1 MNNSI
6 YLFPKPEN
14 EPVLG
19 YAPGSPERTALR
31 KALDELYNTVTEIP
45 AIIGGKE
52 VRTKNMGEVVMPTEN
67 HHVLARYHKVGEKE
81 VKAAIAAA
89 MKAQREWADTPWI
102 DRASVMLKIATL
114 ISGKYRWL
122 INAAT
127 MLGQGKTT
135 MQAEIDSACELVDFL
150 RYNAWYASQ
159 IYSDQPCSDKGTL
172 NYVTYRAMEGFVFA
186 ITPFNFTSIASNL
199 CLSPVLM
206 GNVCIWKPS
215 TTALLS
221 NYILMKIYKEAGL
234 PDGVVNFLPGSGA
247 LIGKVAFADAN
258 LAGVHFT
265 GSTSTFKGFWKAIGQ
280 NIDIYKTYPKIVGET
295 GGKDFIMAHKSA
307 DAEQVATAI
316 VRGAFEFQGQKC
328 SAASRAYVP
337 KSMWPKVKDII
348 GKMLKE
354 IKMGDVRDFS
364 AFVNAVIDE
373 ASFDN
378 CMNYINHAKKS
389 RDAEIVFGGNGDKSK
404 GWFVEPTVI
413 LAKKPNYKSMC
424 EEIFGPIITI
434 YVYEDAKYEET
445 CRLCDTTSPYA
456 LTGAIFANDRTAL
469 RKGAEILKYAAGNI
483 YYNDKP
489 TGAVVGQQPFGG
501 ARASGTNDKAGS
513 YLNLVRWISPQAVK
527 ETFDPARNYS
537 YPFVSNEDNPYKPAV
552 AAKKAAA
559 PKAAAKKAPAP
570 KAAAKKAPAPKAVAK
585 KAPAKVVAKAAPKAL
600 AKKAVAK
607 KK

>member
-6 YLFPKPEN
+6 FVFPKPEN

-19 YAPGSPERTALR
+19 YKPGSPERKEIR
-31 KALDELYNTVTEIP
+31 KALEELYGKVTEIP
-45 AIIGGKE
+45 VIIGGKE
-52 VRTKNMGEVVMPTEN
+52 VKTKDMGEVVMPTDN
-67 HHVLARYHKVGEKE
+67 KHVLARYHKVGEKE

-102 DRASVMLKIATL
+102 DRASIMLKIATL

-150 RYNAWYASQ
+150 RYNVHYASM

-172 NYVTYRAMEGFVFA
+172 NYNVYRPLEGFVLA
-186 ITPFNFTSIASNL
+186 VTPFNFTSIASNL
-199 CLSPVLM
+199 CMSPALM

-247 LIGKVAFADAN
+247 LIGKVAFADEN

-265 GSTSTFKGFWKAIGQ
+265 GSTATFKGFWKSIGE
-280 NIDIYKTYPKIVGET
+280 NIDNYRTYPKIVGET
-295 GGKDFIMAHKSA
+295 GGKDFIFVHKSA
-307 DAEQVATAI
+307 DPDQVATAI

-337 KSMWPKVKDII
+337 KSLWPKVEKIV

-378 CMNYINHAKKS
+378 CMRYIDHAKKS
-389 RDAEIVFGGNGDKSK
+389 KDAEIIFGGHGDKSK
-404 GWFVEPTVI
+404 GWFIEPTVI
-413 LAKKPNYKSMC
+413 LAQKPDYKSMC

-434 YVYEDAKYEET
+434 YVYEDAKFEET
-445 CRLCDTTSPYA
+445 LRLCDTTSPYA
-456 LTGAIFANDRTAL
+456 LTGAIFASDRKAL
-469 RKGAEILKYAAGNI
+469 RQGAEMLKYAAGNI

-513 YLNLVRWISPQAVK
+513 YLNLIRWTSPQAVK
-527 ETFDPARNYS
+527 ETFDPARDYK
-537 YPFVSNEDNPYKPAV
+537 YPFISSAE
-552 AAKKAAA
+552 
-559 PKAAAKKAPAP
+559 
-570 KAAAKKAPAPKAVAK
+570 
-585 KAPAKVVAKAAPKAL
+585 
-600 AKKAVAK
+600 
-607 KK
+607 

>member
-1 MNNSI
+1 MNNTIFS
-6 YLFPKPEN
+6 FPKPEN

-19 YAPGSPERTALR
+19 YKPGSAERKEIR
-31 KALDELYNTVTEIP
+31 KALDELYNVVTDIP
-45 AIIGGKE
+45 AIIGGQE
-52 VRTKNMGEVVMPTEN
+52 VHTAETGTVVMPTEN
-67 HHVLARYHKVGEKE
+67 HHVLAKYYKVGEKE
-81 VKAAIAAA
+81 VQMAIEAA
-89 MKAQREWADTPWI
+89 MKAHEEWANTPWI
-102 DRASVMLKIATL
+102 DRASVMQKIATL
-114 ISGKYRWL
+114 ICGKYRWL

-135 MQAEIDSACELVDFL
+135 MQAEIDSACELADFL
-150 RYNAWYASQ
+150 RYNAYYASQ

-172 NYVTYRAMEGFVFA
+172 NYVTYRPLEGFVFA

-234 PDGVVNFLPGSGA
+234 PDGVVNFLPGSGST
-247 LIGKVAFADAN
+247 IGKVAFANPN

-265 GSTSTFKGFWKAIGQ
+265 GSTGTFNSFWKSIGD
-280 NIDIYKTYPKIVGET
+280 NIANYRTYPKIVGET
-295 GGKDFIMAHKSA
+295 GGKDFIFVHKSA
-307 DAEQVATAI
+307 DADQVATAI

-337 KSMWPKVKDII
+337 ASLWPAVKELV
-348 GKMLKE
+348 GKMMAE

-378 CMNYINHAKKS
+378 NMRYIEHAKQS
-389 RDAEIVFGGNGDKSK
+389 PDAEIVFGGHGDKSQ
-404 GWFVEPTVI
+404 GWFIEPTVI
-413 LAKKPNYKSMC
+413 LAKTPKYKSMC

-434 YVYEDAKYEET
+434 FVYDDEKYEET
-445 CRLCDTTSPYA
+445 LHLCDETSPYA
-456 LTGAIFANDRTAL
+456 LTGAIFANDRKAL
-469 RKGAEILKYAAGNI
+469 RQGAEILKYAAGNI

-513 YLNLVRWISPQAVK
+513 YLNLIRWTSPQAIK
-527 ETFDPARNYS
+527 ETFDPAHDYK
-537 YPFVSNEDNPYKPAV
+537 YPFISNAE
-552 AAKKAAA
+552 
-559 PKAAAKKAPAP
+559 
-570 KAAAKKAPAPKAVAK
+570 
-585 KAPAKVVAKAAPKAL
+585 
-600 AKKAVAK
+600 
-607 KK
+607 

>member
-1 MNNSI
+1 
-6 YLFPKPEN
+6 
-14 EPVLG
+14 
-19 YAPGSPERTALR
+19 
-31 KALDELYNTVTEIP
+31 
-45 AIIGGKE
+45 
-52 VRTKNMGEVVMPTEN
+52 
-67 HHVLARYHKVGEKE
+67 
-81 VKAAIAAA
+81 
-89 MKAQREWADTPWI
+89 MKARQEWAETPWI
-102 DRASVMLKIATL
+102 DRASVMMKIATL
-114 ISGKYRWL
+114 ISGKYRYL

-135 MQAEIDSACELVDFL
+135 MQAEIDSACELCDFL
-150 RYNAWYASQ
+150 RYNVHYASQ

-199 CLSPVLM
+199 CMSPVLM

-215 TTALLS
+215 TTAMLS
-221 NYILMKIYKEAGL
+221 NYLLMKIYKEAGL

-247 LIGKVAFADAN
+247 LIGKVAFANEN

-265 GSTSTFKGFWKAIGQ
+265 GSTGTFKGFWKAIGQ

-295 GGKDFIMAHKSA
+295 GGKDFIMVHKSA
-307 DAEQVATAI
+307 DADQVATAI

-337 KSMWPKVKDII
+337 KSMWPKVEKIV

-378 CMNYINHAKKS
+378 CKRYIDHAKKS
-389 RDAEIVFGGNGDKSK
+389 KDAEIVFGGKCDKKK

-413 LAKKPNYKSMC
+413 RALKPDYKSMC

-434 YVYEDAKYEET
+434 YVYDDKDYEKT
-445 CRLCDTTSPYA
+445 CQLCDTTSPYA
-456 LTGAIFANDRTAL
+456 LTGAIFATDRKAL
-469 RKGAEILKYAAGNI
+469 RAGYDLLKNAAGNI
-483 YYNDKP
+483 YFNDKP

-513 YLNLVRWISPQAVK
+513 YLNLLRWVSPQAIK
-527 ETFDPARNYS
+527 ETFDPASDYK
-537 YPFVSNEDNPYKPAV
+537 YPFISS
-552 AAKKAAA
+552 AK
-559 PKAAAKKAPAP
+559 
-570 KAAAKKAPAPKAVAK
+570 
-585 KAPAKVVAKAAPKAL
+585 
-600 AKKAVAK
+600 
-607 KK
+607 

>member
-6 YLFPKPEN
+6 FVFPKPAN

-19 YAPGSPERTALR
+19 YAPGSPERKEIR
-31 KALDELYNTVTEIP
+31 KALDELYNKVTEIP

-52 VRTKNMGEVVMPTEN
+52 VKTRQMGEIVMPTEN
-67 HHVLARYHKVGEKE
+67 GHVLARYHKVGEKE
-81 VKAAIAAA
+81 VRAAIAAA
-89 MKAQREWADTPWI
+89 LKAQREWADTPWI

-114 ISGKYRWL
+114 ISGKYRYL

-150 RYNAWYASQ
+150 RYNTFYASQ

-172 NYVTYRAMEGFVFA
+172 NYVTYRPLEGFVFA

-215 TTALLS
+215 TTAMLS
-221 NYILMKIYKEAGL
+221 NYLLMKIYKEAGL

-247 LIGKVAFADAN
+247 LIGDVAFADPN

-265 GSTSTFKGFWKAIGQ
+265 GGTKTFNGFWKKIGQ
-280 NIDIYKTYPKIVGET
+280 NIDHYRTYPKIVGET
-295 GGKDFIMAHKSA
+295 GGKDFIFVHPSA
-307 DAEQVATAI
+307 DRNQVATAI

-328 SAASRAYVP
+328 SAASRAYIP
-337 KSMWPKVKDII
+337 ASLWPGVKRTI
-348 GKMLKE
+348 GRMLRE

-378 CMNYINHAKKS
+378 CMRYINHAKRSK
-389 RDAEIVFGGNGDKSK
+389 DAEIVFGGSGDKSK

-413 LAKKPNYKSMC
+413 QALKPDYKSMV
-424 EEIFGPIITI
+424 EEIFGPIITVYI
-434 YVYEDAKYEET
+434 YDDDKFEET
-445 CRLCDTTSPYA
+445 LRLCNETSPYA
-456 LTGAIFANDRTAL
+456 LTGAIFASDRRAL
-469 RKGAEILKYAAGNI
+469 RRAAEVLHYAAGNI

-513 YLNLVRWISPQAVK
+513 YLNLLRWVSPQAIK
-527 ETFDPARNYS
+527 ETFDPAS
-537 YPFVSNEDNPYKPAV
+537 DFKYPFISSAE
-552 AAKKAAA
+552 
-559 PKAAAKKAPAP
+559 
-570 KAAAKKAPAPKAVAK
+570 
-585 KAPAKVVAKAAPKAL
+585 
-600 AKKAVAK
+600 
-607 KK
+607 

>member
-6 YLFPKPEN
+6 FMFPKPEN
-14 EPVLG
+14 EPVKG
-19 YAPGSPERTALR
+19 YAPGSAERAEIR

-45 AIIGGKE
+45 AVIGGKE
-52 VRTKNMGEVVMPTEN
+52 VKTKNMGEVVMPTEN

-89 MKAQREWADTPWI
+89 LKAQKEWADTPWI

-114 ISGKYRWL
+114 ISGKYRYL

-150 RYNAWYASQ
+150 RYNAYYASQ

-172 NYVTYRAMEGFVFA
+172 NYVSYRAMEGFVFA

-247 LIGKVAFADAN
+247 LIGKVAFADEN

-265 GSTSTFKGFWKAIGQ
+265 GSTSTFKGFWKEIGK
-280 NIDIYKTYPKIVGET
+280 NIDIYKSYPKIVGET
-295 GGKDFIMAHKSA
+295 GGKDFIMVHNSA
-307 DAEQVATAI
+307 DPAQVATAI

-337 KSMWPKVKDII
+337 ASMWPKVEKIV

-378 CMNYINHAKKS
+378 CKRYIDHAKKS
-389 RDAEIVFGGNGDKSK
+389 KDAEVVFGGKCDKK
-404 GWFVEPTVI
+404 QGWFIEPTVI
-413 LAKKPNYKSMC
+413 LAKKPDYKSMC

-434 YVYEDAKYEET
+434 YVYDDKDYEKT

-456 LTGAIFANDRTAL
+456 LTGAIFASDRKAL
-469 RKGAEILKYAAGNI
+469 RTGYDLLRNAAGNI
-483 YYNDKP
+483 YFNDKP

-513 YLNLVRWISPQAVK
+513 YLNLLRWVSPQAIK
-527 ETFDPARNYS
+527 ETFDPARDYK
-537 YPFVSNEDNPYKPAV
+537 YPFISS
-552 AAKKAAA
+552 AK
-559 PKAAAKKAPAP
+559 
-570 KAAAKKAPAPKAVAK
+570 
-585 KAPAKVVAKAAPKAL
+585 
-600 AKKAVAK
+600 
-607 KK
+607 

>member
-19 YAPGSPERTALR
+19 YAPGSPERTAIR

-45 AIIGGKE
+45 IIIGGKE

-89 MKAQREWADTPWI
+89 MKAQKEWADTPWI

-172 NYVTYRAMEGFVFA
+172 NYNVYRAMEGFVFA

-389 RDAEIVFGGNGDKSK
+389 RDAEIVFGGNGDKSV

-552 AAKKAAA
+552 AAKKAA
-559 PKAAAKKAPAP
+559 PKAAAK
-570 KAAAKKAPAPKAVAK
+570 
-585 KAPAKVVAKAAPKAL
+585 KVVAKAAPKAKAP

>member
-1 MNNSI
+1 MNNTIFS
-6 YLFPKPEN
+6 FPKPEN

-19 YAPGSPERTALR
+19 YKPGSAERKEIR
-31 KALDELYNTVTEIP
+31 KALDELYNVVTDIP

-52 VRTKNMGEVVMPTEN
+52 VRTSETGTVVMPTEN
-67 HHVLARYHKVGEKE
+67 HHVLAKYYKVGEKE
-81 VKAAIAAA
+81 VQMAIDAA
-89 MKAQREWADTPWI
+89 MKAHEEWANTPWI
-102 DRASVMLKIATL
+102 DRASVMQKIATL
-114 ISGKYRWL
+114 ICGKYRWL

-135 MQAEIDSACELVDFL
+135 MQAEIDSACELADFL
-150 RYNAWYASQ
+150 RYNAYYASQ

-172 NYVTYRAMEGFVFA
+172 NYVTYRPLEGFIFA

-221 NYILMKIYKEAGL
+221 NYLLMKIYKEAGL
-234 PDGVVNFLPGSGA
+234 PDGVVNFLPGSGSV
-247 LIGKVAFADAN
+247 IGKVAFADAN

-265 GSTSTFKGFWKAIGQ
+265 GSTGTFNSFWKSIGD
-280 NIDIYKTYPKIVGET
+280 NIANYRTYPKIVGET
-295 GGKDFIMAHKSA
+295 GGKDFIFVHHSA
-307 DAEQVATAI
+307 DVEQVATAI

-337 KSMWPKVKDII
+337 ASLWPAVKEKV
-348 GKMLKE
+348 GKMMAE
-354 IKMGDVRDFS
+354 IKMGDVRDFG

-378 CMNYINHAKKS
+378 NMRYIEHAKQS
-389 RDAEIVFGGNGDKSK
+389 PEAEIVFGGHGDKSQ

-413 LAKKPNYKSMC
+413 LAKTPKYKSMC

-434 YVYEDAKYEET
+434 YVYDDDKYEET
-445 CRLCDTTSPYA
+445 LHLCDETSPYA
-456 LTGAIFANDRTAL
+456 LTGAIFANDRKAL
-469 RKGAEILKYAAGNI
+469 RQGAEILKYAAGNI

-513 YLNLVRWISPQAVK
+513 YLNLIRWTSPQAIK
-527 ETFDPARNYS
+527 ETFDAAHDYK
-537 YPFVSNEDNPYKPAV
+537 YPFISDAE
-552 AAKKAAA
+552 
-559 PKAAAKKAPAP
+559 
-570 KAAAKKAPAPKAVAK
+570 
-585 KAPAKVVAKAAPKAL
+585 
-600 AKKAVAK
+600 
-607 KK
+607 

>member
-1 MNNSI
+1 MNPC
-6 YLFPKPEN
+6 L
-14 EPVLG
+14 V
-19 YAPGSPERTALR
+19 PGSPERTAIR

-45 AIIGGKE
+45 IIIGGKE

-89 MKAQREWADTPWI
+89 MKAQKEWADTPWI

-172 NYVTYRAMEGFVFA
+172 NYNVYRAMEGFVFA

-389 RDAEIVFGGNGDKSK
+389 RDAEIVFGGNGDKSV

-552 AAKKAAA
+552 AAKKAA
-559 PKAAAKKAPAP
+559 PKAAAK
-570 KAAAKKAPAPKAVAK
+570 
-585 KAPAKVVAKAAPKAL
+585 KVVAKAAPKAKAP

>member
-1 MNNSI
+1 MNNTIFS
-6 YLFPKPEN
+6 FPKPEN

-19 YAPGSPERTALR
+19 YKPGSAERKEIR
-31 KALDELYNTVTEIP
+31 KALDELYNVVTDIP
-45 AIIGGKE
+45 AIIGGQE
-52 VRTKNMGEVVMPTEN
+52 VRTAETGTVVMPTEN
-67 HHVLARYHKVGEKE
+67 HHVLAKYYKVGEKE
-81 VKAAIAAA
+81 VQMAIEAA
-89 MKAQREWADTPWI
+89 MKAHEDWANTPWI
-102 DRASVMLKIATL
+102 DRASVMQKIATL
-114 ISGKYRWL
+114 ICGKYRWL

-135 MQAEIDSACELVDFL
+135 MQAEIDSACELADFL
-150 RYNAWYASQ
+150 RYNAYYASQ

-172 NYVTYRAMEGFVFA
+172 NYVTYRPLEGFVFA

-234 PDGVVNFLPGSGA
+234 PDGVVNFLPGSGST
-247 LIGKVAFADAN
+247 IGKVAFANPN

-265 GSTSTFKGFWKAIGQ
+265 GSTGTFNSFWKSIGD
-280 NIDIYKTYPKIVGET
+280 NIANYRTYPKIVGET
-295 GGKDFIMAHKSA
+295 GGKDFIFVHKSA
-307 DAEQVATAI
+307 DADQVATAI

-337 KSMWPKVKDII
+337 ASLWPAVKELV
-348 GKMLKE
+348 GKMMAE
-354 IKMGDVRDFS
+354 IKMGDVRDFG

-378 CMNYINHAKKS
+378 NMRYIEHAKQS
-389 RDAEIVFGGNGDKSK
+389 PDAEIVFGGHGDKSQ
-404 GWFVEPTVI
+404 GWFIEPTVI
-413 LAKKPNYKSMC
+413 LAKTPKYKSMC

-434 YVYEDAKYEET
+434 FVYDDEKYEET
-445 CRLCDTTSPYA
+445 LHLCDETSPYA
-456 LTGAIFANDRTAL
+456 LTGAIFANDRKAL
-469 RKGAEILKYAAGNI
+469 RQGAEILKYAAGNI

-513 YLNLVRWISPQAVK
+513 YLNLIRWTSPQAIK
-527 ETFDPARNYS
+527 ETFDPAHDYK
-537 YPFVSNEDNPYKPAV
+537 YPFISNAE
-552 AAKKAAA
+552 
-559 PKAAAKKAPAP
+559 
-570 KAAAKKAPAPKAVAK
+570 
-585 KAPAKVVAKAAPKAL
+585 
-600 AKKAVAK
+600 
-607 KK
+607 

>member
-19 YAPGSPERTALR
+19 YAPGSPERTNIR

-52 VRTKNMGEVVMPTEN
+52 VKTQNMGEVVMPTEN

-89 MKAQREWADTPWI
+89 MKAQKEWADTPWI

-247 LIGKVAFADAN
+247 LIGKVAFADEN

-378 CMNYINHAKKS
+378 CKNYIDHAKKS
-389 RDAEIVFGGNGDKSK
+389 KDAEIVFGGNCDKSV

-413 LAKKPNYKSMC
+413 LAKKPDYKSMC

-456 LTGAIFANDRTAL
+456 LTGAIFANDRAAL

-552 AAKKAAA
+552 AAKKAA
-559 PKAAAKKAPAP
+559 PKAAAKKAAAP
-570 KAAAKKAPAPKAVAK
+570 KAAAK
-585 KAPAKVVAKAAPKAL
+585 KAPAKVVAKAP

>member
-1 MNNSI
+1 MNNTLFS
-6 YLFPKPEN
+6 FPKPEN

-19 YAPGSPERTALR
+19 YAPGSPERKKIREALN
-31 KALDELYNTVTEIP
+31 ELYNKQYEICP
-45 AIIGGKE
+45 IIGGKKIK
-52 VRTKNMGEVVMPTEN
+52 TKETGTIVMPTEN
-67 HHVLARYHKVGEKE
+67 KHVLATYYKVTEKE
-81 VKAAIAAA
+81 VQQAIDAA
-89 MKAQREWADTPWI
+89 MKAHEEWANTPWI
-102 DRASVMLKIATL
+102 ERASVMLKIATL

-150 RYNAWYASQ
+150 RYNAYYASQ

-172 NYVTYRAMEGFVFA
+172 NYMTYRPLEGFVFA

-206 GNVCIWKPS
+206 GNTCIWKPS
-215 TTALLS
+215 TTAMLS
-221 NYILMKIYKEAGL
+221 NYILMDIYKEAGL

-247 LIGKVAFADAN
+247 LIGKVAFADKN

-265 GSTSTFKGFWKAIGQ
+265 GGTKTFNGFWKSIGD
-280 NIDIYKTYPKIVGET
+280 NIANYRTYPKIVGET
-295 GGKDFIMAHKSA
+295 GGKDFIFAHHSA
-307 DAEQVATAI
+307 NAAQVATAI

-337 KSMWPKVKDII
+337 KSLWPEVKELV
-348 GKMLKE
+348 GRMLDE
-354 IKMGDVRDFS
+354 IKVGDVRDFS

-378 CMNYINHAKKS
+378 CMNYINHAKASK
-389 RDAEIVFGGNGDKSK
+389 DAEIVFGGSGDKSV
-404 GWFVEPTVI
+404 GWFIQPTVI
-413 LAKKPNYKSMC
+413 LAKKPDYKSMC

-434 YVYEDAKYEET
+434 FVYDDDKYEET
-445 CRLCDTTSPYA
+445 LHLCDTTSPYA
-456 LTGAIFANDRTAL
+456 LTGAIFASDRKAL
-469 RKGAEILKYAAGNI
+469 HLGADILKYAAGNI

-513 YLNLVRWISPQAVK
+513 YLNLIRWTSPQAIK
-527 ETFDPARNYS
+527 ETFDPASHFS
-537 YPFVSNEDNPYKPAV
+537 YPFVSNDDNPYEVEEAV
-552 AAKKAAA
+552 KKVVEKAEEVSAKAKATVKAVKA
-559 PKAAAKKAPAP
+559 KATAAAKRVT
-570 KAAAKKAPAPKAVAK
+570 KK
-585 KAPAKVVAKAAPKAL
+585 
-600 AKKAVAK
+600 
-607 KK
+607 

>member
-1 MNNSI
+1 MNNTIFS
-6 YLFPKPEN
+6 FPKPEN

-19 YAPGSPERTALR
+19 YKPGSAERREIR
-31 KALDELYNTVTEIP
+31 KALDELYNVVTDIP
-45 AIIGGKE
+45 AIIGGKD
-52 VRTKNMGEVVMPTEN
+52 VRTDEVGTVVMPTEN
-67 HHVLARYHKVGEKE
+67 HHVLARYSKVGEKE
-81 VKAAIAAA
+81 VRMAIDAALQAHE
-89 MKAQREWADTPWI
+89 EWAATPWI

-114 ISGKYRWL
+114 ICGKYRWL

-135 MQAEIDSACELVDFL
+135 MQAEIDSACELSDFL
-150 RYNAWYASQ
+150 RYNAYYASQ

-172 NYVTYRAMEGFVFA
+172 NYVIYRPLEGFVFA

-221 NYILMKIYKEAGL
+221 NYLLMKIYKEAGV
-234 PDGVVNFLPGSGA
+234 PDGVVNFLPGSGSV
-247 LIGKVAFADAN
+247 IGKAAFADPN

-265 GSTSTFKGFWKAIGQ
+265 GSTGTFNSFWKSIGD
-280 NIDIYKTYPKIVGET
+280 NIANYRTYPKIVGET
-295 GGKDFIMAHKSA
+295 GGKDFIFVHNSA
-307 DAEQVATAI
+307 DADQVATAI

-337 KSMWPKVKDII
+337 TSLWPAVKERV
-348 GKMLKE
+348 GRMMAE
-354 IKMGDVRDFS
+354 IQMGDVRDFG

-378 CMNYINHAKKS
+378 NMRYIEHARQS
-389 RDAEIVFGGNGDKSK
+389 PDAEIVFGGGGDKSK

-413 LAKKPNYKSMC
+413 LAKTPKYQSMC
-424 EEIFGPIITI
+424 EEIFGPVITV
-434 YVYEDAKYEET
+434 YVYDDDKYAET
-445 CRLCDTTSPYA
+445 LRLCNETSPYA
-456 LTGAIFANDRTAL
+456 LTGAIFANDRKAL
-469 RKGAEILKYAAGNI
+469 RLGGDILRYAAGNI

-513 YLNLVRWISPQAVK
+513 YLNLIRWTSPQAVK
-527 ETFDPARNYS
+527 ETFDAAHDYK
-537 YPFVSNEDNPYKPAV
+537 YPFVSDAE
-552 AAKKAAA
+552 
-559 PKAAAKKAPAP
+559 
-570 KAAAKKAPAPKAVAK
+570 
-585 KAPAKVVAKAAPKAL
+585 
-600 AKKAVAK
+600 
-607 KK
+607 

>member
-19 YAPGSPERTALR
+19 YAPGSPERTAIR

-45 AIIGGKE
+45 IIIGGKE

-89 MKAQREWADTPWI
+89 MKAQKEWADTPWI

-150 RYNAWYASQ
+150 RYNAWYAGQ

-172 NYVTYRAMEGFVFA
+172 NYNVYRAMEGFVFA

-247 LIGKVAFADAN
+247 LIGKVAFADEN

-337 KSMWPKVKDII
+337 KSLWPKVQKLV
-348 GKMLKE
+348 GKMIDE
-354 IKMGDVRDFS
+354 IKVGDVRDFS

-378 CMNYINHAKKS
+378 CMRYIDHAKKS
-389 RDAEIVFGGNGDKSK
+389 KDAEIVFGGNGDKSV

-552 AAKKAAA
+552 AAKKAA
-559 PKAAAKKAPAP
+559 PKAAAK
-570 KAAAKKAPAPKAVAK
+570 
-585 KAPAKVVAKAAPKAL
+585 KVVAKAAPKAKAP

>member
-1 MNNSI
+1 
-6 YLFPKPEN
+6 
-14 EPVLG
+14 
-19 YAPGSPERTALR
+19 
-31 KALDELYNTVTEIP
+31 
-45 AIIGGKE
+45 
-52 VRTKNMGEVVMPTEN
+52 MGEIVMPTEN
-67 HHVLARYHKVGEKE
+67 KHVLAKYYKVGEKE

-89 MKAQREWADTPWI
+89 MKAHEEWSNTPWI
-102 DRASVMLKIATL
+102 ERASVMLKIATL
-114 ISGKYRWL
+114 ISGKYRYL

-150 RYNAWYASQ
+150 RYNAHYASQ

-172 NYVTYRAMEGFVFA
+172 NYVTYRALEGFVFA

-215 TTALLS
+215 TTAMLS
-221 NYILMKIYKEAGL
+221 NYLLMKIYKEAGL
-234 PDGVVNFLPGSGA
+234 PDGVVNFLPGSGS
-247 LIGKVAFADAN
+247 LIGKVAFADEN

-265 GSTSTFKGFWKAIGQ
+265 GSTGTFNSFWKSIGD
-280 NIDIYKTYPKIVGET
+280 NIANYRTYPKIVGET
-295 GGKDFIMAHKSA
+295 GGKDFIFVHKSA
-307 DAEQVATAI
+307 NAEQVATAI

-337 KSMWPKVKDII
+337 KSMWPKVEKIV
-348 GKMLKE
+348 GKMLDE
-354 IKMGDVRDFS
+354 IKVGDVRDFS

-378 CMNYINHAKKS
+378 CMRYIEHAKKS
-389 RDAEIVFGGNGDKSK
+389 KDAEIVFGGTGDKSK
-404 GWFVEPTVI
+404 GWFIQPTVI
-413 LAKKPNYKSMC
+413 LAKTPKYKSMC

-445 CRLCDTTSPYA
+445 LRLCNETSPYA
-456 LTGAIFANDRTAL
+456 LTGAIFATDRKAL

-501 ARASGTNDKAGS
+501 ARSSGTNDKAGS
-513 YLNLVRWISPQAVK
+513 YLNLIRWTSPQAIK
-527 ETFDPARNYS
+527 ETFDPAYDYK
-537 YPFVSNEDNPYKPAV
+537 YPFISDAE
-552 AAKKAAA
+552 
-559 PKAAAKKAPAP
+559 
-570 KAAAKKAPAPKAVAK
+570 
-585 KAPAKVVAKAAPKAL
+585 
-600 AKKAVAK
+600 
-607 KK
+607 

>member
-1 MNNSI
+1 MNNTIFS
-6 YLFPKPEN
+6 FPKPEN

-19 YAPGSPERTALR
+19 YKPGSAERKEIR
-31 KALDELYNTVTEIP
+31 KALDELYNVVTDIP

-52 VRTKNMGEVVMPTEN
+52 VRTSETGTVVMPTEN
-67 HHVLARYHKVGEKE
+67 HHVLAKYYKVGEKE
-81 VKAAIAAA
+81 VQMAIDAA
-89 MKAQREWADTPWI
+89 MKAHEEWANTPWI
-102 DRASVMLKIATL
+102 DRASVMQKIATL
-114 ISGKYRWL
+114 ICGKYRWL

-135 MQAEIDSACELVDFL
+135 MQAEIDSACELADFL
-150 RYNAWYASQ
+150 RYNAYYASQ

-172 NYVTYRAMEGFVFA
+172 NYVTYRPLEGFIFA

-221 NYILMKIYKEAGL
+221 NYLLMKIYKEAGL
-234 PDGVVNFLPGSGA
+234 PDGVVNFLPGSGSV
-247 LIGKVAFADAN
+247 IGKVAFADAN

-265 GSTSTFKGFWKAIGQ
+265 GSTGTFNSFWKSIGD
-280 NIDIYKTYPKIVGET
+280 NIANYRTYPKIVGET
-295 GGKDFIMAHKSA
+295 GGKDFIFVHHSA
-307 DAEQVATAI
+307 DVEQVATAI

-337 KSMWPKVKDII
+337 ASLWPAVKEKV
-348 GKMLKE
+348 GKMMAE
-354 IKMGDVRDFS
+354 IKMGDVRDFG

-378 CMNYINHAKKS
+378 NMRYIEHAKQS
-389 RDAEIVFGGNGDKSK
+389 PDAEIVFGGHGDKSQ
-404 GWFVEPTVI
+404 GWFIEPTVI
-413 LAKKPNYKSMC
+413 LAKTPKYKSMC

-434 YVYEDAKYEET
+434 YVYDDDKYKET
-445 CRLCDTTSPYA
+445 LHLCDETSPYA
-456 LTGAIFANDRTAL
+456 LTGAIFANDRKAL
-469 RKGAEILKYAAGNI
+469 RQGAEILKYAAGNI

-513 YLNLVRWISPQAVK
+513 YLNLIRWTSPQAIK
-527 ETFDPARNYS
+527 ETFDAARDYK
-537 YPFVSNEDNPYKPAV
+537 YPFISDAE
-552 AAKKAAA
+552 
-559 PKAAAKKAPAP
+559 
-570 KAAAKKAPAPKAVAK
+570 
-585 KAPAKVVAKAAPKAL
+585 
-600 AKKAVAK
+600 
-607 KK
+607 

>member
-1 MNNSI
+1 MNNTLFS
-6 YLFPKPEN
+6 FPKPAN

-19 YAPGSPERTALR
+19 YNPGSPERKAIREALE
-31 KALDELYNTVTEIP
+31 DLYKKTTTIYP
-45 AIIGGKE
+45 IIGGKE
-52 VRTKNMGEVVMPTEN
+52 VKTAEMGEIVMPTEN
-67 HHVLARYHKVGEKE
+67 KHVLAKYYKVGEKE

-89 MKAQREWADTPWI
+89 MKAHEEWANTPWI

-150 RYNAWYASQ
+150 RYNAYYASQ

-172 NYVTYRAMEGFVFA
+172 NYVTYRPLEGFVFA

-215 TTALLS
+215 TTAMLS
-221 NYILMKIYKEAGL
+221 NYLLMKIYKEAGV
-234 PDGVVNFLPGSGA
+234 PDGVVNFLPGSGS
-247 LIGKVAFADAN
+247 LIGKVAFANEN

-265 GSTSTFKGFWKAIGQ
+265 GSTGTFNSFWKSIGD
-280 NIDIYKTYPKIVGET
+280 NIANYRTYPKIVGET
-295 GGKDFIMAHKSA
+295 GGKDFIFAHSSA
-307 DAEQVATAI
+307 EADQVATAI

-337 KSMWPKVKDII
+337 ASLWPKVEKMI

-354 IKMGDVRDFS
+354 IKVGDVRDFS

-378 CMNYINHAKKS
+378 CMRFIEHAKKS
-389 RDAEIVFGGNGDKSK
+389 KDAEIVFGGTGDKKK
-404 GWFVEPTVI
+404 GWFIQPTVI
-413 LAKKPNYKSMC
+413 RAKTPKYKSMC
-424 EEIFGPIITI
+424 EEIFGPIITV
-434 YVYEDAKYEET
+434 YVYEDADYEKT
-445 CRLCDTTSPYA
+445 LHLCDETSPYA
-456 LTGAIFANDRTAL
+456 LTGAIFASDRKAL
-469 RKGAEILKYAAGNI
+469 RQAADILKYAAGNI

-513 YLNLVRWISPQAVK
+513 YLNLIRWTSPQAIK
-527 ETFDPARNYS
+527 ETFDPAHDYK
-537 YPFVSNEDNPYKPAV
+537 YPFISSAE
-552 AAKKAAA
+552 
-559 PKAAAKKAPAP
+559 
-570 KAAAKKAPAPKAVAK
+570 
-585 KAPAKVVAKAAPKAL
+585 
-600 AKKAVAK
+600 
-607 KK
+607 